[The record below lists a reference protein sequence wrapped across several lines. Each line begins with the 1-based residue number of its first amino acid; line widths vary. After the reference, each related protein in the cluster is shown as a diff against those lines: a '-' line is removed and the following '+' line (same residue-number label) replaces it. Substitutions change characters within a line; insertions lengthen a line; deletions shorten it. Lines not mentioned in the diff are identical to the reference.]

1 MSIHV
6 VQATRRGVAA
16 MLKGLRLAVVS
27 ATFLLPFVCPHSA
40 LARTYLSYQEAVWLC
55 GAGDVEACDAMHA
68 YEAAPP
74 GAKRGPM
81 STHDL
86 VR

>member
-1 MSIHV
+1 MV
-6 VQATRRGVAA
+6 
-16 MLKGLRLAVVS
+16 KGLKLAVV
-27 ATFLLPFVCPHSA
+27 AAIFLCPFASPHSA
-40 LARTYLSYQEAVWLC
+40 LARTFLSYQEAVWLC

-68 YEAAPP
+68 YEVAPP
-74 GAKRGPM
+74 GSKRGPM